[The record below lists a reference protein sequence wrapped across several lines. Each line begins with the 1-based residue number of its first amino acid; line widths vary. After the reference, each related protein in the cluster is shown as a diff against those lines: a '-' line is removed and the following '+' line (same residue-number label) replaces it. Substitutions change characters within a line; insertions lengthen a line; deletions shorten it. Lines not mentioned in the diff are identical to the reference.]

1 MMKLESELII
11 YGFNM
16 KKSIH
21 KKPAAFK
28 VVRTRVRTEKI
39 LTAEGY
45 RRALLRKQKLMK
57 H

>member
-1 MMKLESELII
+1 MKLEAEILI

-28 VVRTRVRTEKI
+28 VSRSRGHTHKV

-45 RRALLRKQKLMK
+45 RRALLRARKMPKQ
-57 H
+57 